1 MDEELEDLFLESG
14 RGRCTGRSIALRCG
28 QLKRKFTLHW
38 CQQASEHEHSPAQTH
53 CGQQKAGVKA
63 AAKADISGL
72 SDSLLLCAPRLRAA
86 VMTGPGCRSKK
97 THAAAENHPTPSPA
111 SSPHPVPGRLTA
123 PAAGSSTPPPQPA
136 TSNHAA
142 QLLACFCL
150 SPPCR
155 LPQCVRSRSGPACG
169 VPCGNPGPRPS
180 GKPPGL
186 PGSGNTKS

>member
-1 MDEELEDLFLESG
+1 MDEELDDLFLESG
-14 RGRCTGRSIALRCG
+14 RVRCTVRSIALCCG
-28 QLKRKFTLHW
+28 QLKTKFTLHW
-38 CQQASEHEHSPAQTH
+38 CKQASEHEHSPAQTH

-63 AAKADISGL
+63 AAKADIRGL
-72 SDSLLLCAPRLRAA
+72 SDSLLLCAPRLRTA

-97 THAAAENHPTPSPA
+97 HMLL
-111 SSPHPVPGRLTA
+111 RKIIQ
-123 PAAGSSTPPPQPA
+123 PPPPPRLLTLFLAASRPLRLALRPPPSQQPA
-136 TSNHAA
+136 TTLL

-150 SPPCR
+150 SPRCR
-155 LPQCVRSRSGPACG
+155 LPQCVRSRSGPPCG